1 MYQGQ
6 TVFAQLT
13 SLLPRR
19 ALSNAIHRYD
29 ARKRGHAFSCVDQL
43 LCMIFA
49 QATGRASLRETVLC
63 LNALGSS
70 RYHCGIRGRITR
82 STLARVNEQRDHRI
96 FMDTAMAMIQADL
109 LKLPQDPDLQPFTSR
124 LYAIDSTTID
134 LCLKLFPWALF
145 RRRKAG
151 IKAHTVLDLKSGIP
165 VFLRVSNAKV
175 HDIWLLDQLVYQ
187 PGAFYIIDKGYI
199 DFERLYRVHA
209 AGAFFVTRPKKRMKF
224 RVVERLPVPE
234 GTGGTG
240 VVSDRLI
247 RLRGVKSRTA
257 YPDLLR
263 LIRYVDPKTGKRFF
277 FITNNRVLDP
287 ATIAMLYR
295 KRWRIELFF
304 KWVKQHLHI
313 KAFFGT
319 SPNAV
324 KSQIWIA
331 VIVFLL
337 TVRLKHHH
345 QLRQDLNQV
354 LQILSVTILQK
365 EPVFQVFSEENTRK
379 TNDGDRNQLS
389 LFEM

>member
-1 MYQGQ
+1 MHQGR

-13 SLLPRR
+13 DLLPRR
-19 ALSNAIHRYD
+19 AFGNALRRYD
-29 ARKRGHAFSCVDQL
+29 ARKRVRGFSCADQL

-49 QATGRASLRETVLC
+49 QVTGRTSLRETVLC
-63 LNALGSS
+63 LNALGAS
-70 RYHCGIRGRITR
+70 RYHCGIRGRVAR
-82 STLARVNEQRDHRI
+82 STLADVNERRDHRI
-96 FMDTAMAMIQADL
+96 FMDTAMAMINADL
-109 LKLPQDPDLQPFTSR
+109 HTLPQDPELRRFNKR

-134 LCLKLFPWALF
+134 LCLRLFPWALF

-151 IKAHTVLDLKSGIP
+151 IKAHTVLDLKTGIP

-175 HDIWLLDQLVYQ
+175 HDIWFLDQLVYQ
-187 PGAFYIIDKGYI
+187 PGAFYIVDKGYI
-199 DFERLYRVHA
+199 DFERLHRVHVT
-209 AGAFFVTRPKKRMKF
+209 GAFFVTRRKKRMKF
-224 RVVERLPVPE
+224 RVVERLPVVE

-240 VVSDRLI
+240 VVSDRVI

-263 LIRYVDPKTGKRFF
+263 LIRYVDPETGKRYF
-277 FITNNRVLDP
+277 FITNNRALDA

-295 KRWRIELFF
+295 KRWGIELFF
-304 KWVKQHLHI
+304 KWIKQHLHI

-319 SPNAV
+319 SANAV
-324 KSQIWIA
+324 KTQVWIA
-331 VIVFLL
+331 VIVFMLV
-337 TVRLKHHH
+337 VRLKHRH

-365 EPVFQVFSEENTRK
+365 EPVFQVFSEENAK
-379 TNDGDRNQLS
+379 IIGGEDRNQLP